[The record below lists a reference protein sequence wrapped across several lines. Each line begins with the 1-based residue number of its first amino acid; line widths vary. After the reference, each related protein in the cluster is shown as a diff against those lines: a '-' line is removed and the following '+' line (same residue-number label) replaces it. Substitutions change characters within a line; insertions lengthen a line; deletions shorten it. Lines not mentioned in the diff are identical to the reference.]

1 MSAAMGEL
9 ILYGNHASGHSY
21 KVRLFLTLADVP
33 HRYVWIDLDLPRSE
47 RPEEFRRA
55 SQFGE
60 VPVLVQDGAAQ
71 AQSNAILLT
80 LARATGRFGPPPGSS
95 WEQLT
100 TWLFWEANRI
110 GFSMPNLRWLKRFE
124 PDPIPGAIAWV
135 EGRARADLD
144 RLDQELSRRPFLAGE
159 APSIADISASAYVF
173 LASEADVDV
182 KRWPAVDAWL
192 GRIRALPRW
201 QEQYTLMAR

>member
-9 ILYGNHASGHSY
+9 LLYGNHASGHSY
-21 KVRLFLTLADVP
+21 KVRLFLTLADLP
-33 HRYVWIDLDLPRSE
+33 HRYVWIDLDLPRSD

-60 VPVLVQDGAAQ
+60 VPVLVRDGVAQ

-110 GFSMPNLRWLKRFE
+110 GFSMSNLRWLKRFE
-124 PDPIPGAIAWV
+124 ADPIPGAIAWV
-135 EGRARADLD
+135 EARALADLE

-159 APSIADISASAYVF
+159 VPSIADLSACAYVF
-173 LASEADVDV
+173 LAPESGLDLA
-182 KRWPAVDAWL
+182 RWPAVNAWL
-192 GRIRALPRW
+192 GRIRGLPRW
-201 QEQYTLMAR
+201 QEQYALMAR

>member
-9 ILYGNHASGHSY
+9 TLYGNHASGHSY
-21 KVRLFLTLADVP
+21 KVRLFLTLANLP

-60 VPVLVQDGAAQ
+60 VPVLVQDGMAQ
-71 AQSNAILLT
+71 AQSNAILVT

-110 GFSMPNLRWLKRFE
+110 GFSMANLRWLKCFE
-124 PDPIPGAIAWV
+124 KSPTPGSIAWV
-135 EGRARADLD
+135 EARALADLD
-144 RLDQELSRRPFLAGE
+144 RLDQELLQRPFLAGE
-159 APSIADISASAYVF
+159 APSIADLSASAYVF
-173 LASEADVDV
+173 LAPEAGVEV
-182 KRWPAVDAWL
+182 RRWPAVDAWL
-192 GRIRALPRW
+192 GRIRKLPGW

>member
-9 ILYGNHASGHSY
+9 LLYGNHASGHSY
-21 KVRLFLTLADVP
+21 KVRLFLTLADLP
-33 HRYVWIDLDLPRSE
+33 HRYVWIDLDLPRSD

-60 VPVLVQDGAAQ
+60 VPVLVRDGVAQ

-110 GFSMPNLRWLKRFE
+110 GFSMSNLRWLKRFE
-124 PDPIPGAIAWV
+124 ADPIPGAIAWV
-135 EGRARADLD
+135 EARALADLE

-159 APSIADISASAYVF
+159 VPSIADLSACAYVF
-173 LASEADVDV
+173 LAPESGLDLA
-182 KRWPAVDAWL
+182 RWPVVNAWL

-201 QEQYTLMAR
+201 QEQYALMAR